1 MHDDGPG
8 IPEAEQERVFDRF
21 FRGEGSSPEGSG
33 IGLAIAR
40 GLAQRMGGG
49 IELRSQ
55 PGSTTFTLVLK
66 RVPAAAPFSRE
77 NVLV

>member
-1 MHDDGPG
+1 
-8 IPEAEQERVFDRF
+8 
-21 FRGEGSSPEGSG
+21 
-33 IGLAIAR
+33 
-40 GLAQRMGGG
+40 MGGG

-66 RVPAAAPFSRE
+66 RAPAAAPFSRE